1 MGLEKYSKSGFV
13 QMSSMRDVAHLNG
26 RSGSIRP
33 AGGREAPVGSCQRR
47 SDRQGVPGARSVA
60 RSTSL
65 PAGLPLPS
73 RPEST
78 QPCIRFFQRSRV
90 AKVGVR
96 FSVDVK
102 ASQRSW
108 KALV

>member
-47 SDRQGVPGARSVA
+47 SDRQGVPGVRSVARSVA
-60 RSTSL
+60 RSPSL
-65 PAGLPLPS
+65 PAGRPLL
-73 RPEST
+73 ESG
-78 QPCIRFFQRSRV
+78 RRARSLASDFFS
-90 AKVGVR
+90 
-96 FSVDVK
+96 D
-102 ASQRSW
+102 
-108 KALV
+108 LVLQK

>member
-47 SDRQGVPGARSVA
+47 SDRQGVPGARFA
-60 RSTSL
+60 RAPSL
-65 PAGLPLPS
+65 PAGRPLLS